1 MKRYLKTV
9 LLLAV
14 AMMLSVSLWAAD
26 GDIMI
31 TRDGQFLH
39 VKVSSITN
47 DYITYLNV
55 RNKKA
60 GEVTAPI
67 DYVYMILRDKGTSS
81 FFDESGNQIT
91 IKKPDGD
98 INSDE
103 MVFLNDGK
111 VLVVYNLTLT
121 KDAIEYQLVNKK
133 KAPYTRTPK
142 NYVFLIKGAHN
153 EITLLNDGYV
163 KKHSEKY
170 AVVTPRAVVQAPE
183 VTPSQEA
190 PQVAPSP
197 IQESPV
203 ATVPLEVPSVEVAE
217 RPLLA
222 AESLQAPAASIQFEP
237 SPDMAPAELE
247 RRINELNPYT
257 LYRKGSMAEYK
268 FQQNGKDFAYMG
280 GPSYIQQ
287 IVSDERIENG
297 LLVSYVS
304 QKFFNK
310 KHAPSKGLPAKYL
323 GYLYPTEIDV
333 NGTYHLTHD
342 ISEDCGYYIKDRKGY
357 AILIPSK
364 LEVGQRLP
372 SSTIYD
378 ALGGAFGQKMKT
390 TRIYKDFVVEKEEQA
405 ITPAGTF
412 DCVKLVGKVEHQGS
426 LGNYTVKYD
435 MWLARGIGVVRL
447 DVTSINEDGSL
458 GGMYTIYLNA
468 VSLT

>member
-1 MKRYLKTV
+1 MKQYLKTV

-14 AMMLSVSLWAAD
+14 AMMLSVTLWAAD

-47 DYITYLNV
+47 DYITYLNI

-98 INSDE
+98 INTDE
-103 MVFLNDGK
+103 LLFLNDGK
-111 VLVVYNLTLT
+111 ILVVYNLTLT
-121 KDAIEYQLVNKK
+121 KDAVEYQLTNKK
-133 KAPYTRTPK
+133 KAPYSQMPK
-142 NYVFLIKGAHN
+142 SHVFLIKAAHN
-153 EITLLNDGYV
+153 HVTLLNDAYI
-163 KKHSEKY
+163 KKHPEQY
-170 AVVTPRAVVQAPE
+170 AAVAPRSVAQEPEIAPRQEAAPQQAA
-183 VTPSQEA
+183 PSQSE
-190 PQVAPSP
+190 Q
-197 IQESPV
+197 
-203 ATVPLEVPSVEVAE
+203 VPLVAAPPIEGAE

-222 AESLQAPAASIQFEP
+222 AESLQAPTASIQFEP

>member
-1 MKRYLKTV
+1 MKQHLKTM
-9 LLLAV
+9 LLFVV
-14 AMMLSVSLWAAD
+14 AIMLSVSIFAAD
-26 GDIMI
+26 GEIMI

-60 GEVTAPI
+60 GEVTSPI

-91 IKKPDGD
+91 IQKPEYD

-103 MVFLNDGK
+103 LVFLNDGK
-111 VLVVYNLTLT
+111 ILVVYNLSLT
-121 KDAIEYQLVNKK
+121 KDAIEYQLSKK
-133 KAPYTRTPK
+133 KKVPYTRTPK
-142 NYVFLIKGAHN
+142 NAVFLIKGPHDN
-153 EITLLNDGYV
+153 ITLLNDTYI
-163 KKHSEKY
+163 KKHSEQY
-170 AVVTPRAVVQAPE
+170 AGVTQRVVVVAKAPE
-183 VTPSQEA
+183 VTPIQES
-190 PQVAPSP
+190 PQAAPSP
-197 IQESPV
+197 ILESPV
-203 ATVPLEVPSVEVAE
+203 AVVPSVEGAE

-222 AESLQAPAASIQFEP
+222 VESLHAPAASILFEP

-247 RRINELNPYT
+247 HRINEINPYP
-257 LYRKGSMAEYK
+257 LYRKGSVAEYK
-268 FQQNGKDFAYMG
+268 FQQDGKDFAYMG

-310 KHAPSKGLPAKYL
+310 KHAPSKGVPAKYL

-333 NGTYHLTHD
+333 NGSYHLTHD
-342 ISEDCGYYIKDRKGY
+342 ISEDCGYYIKERRGY
-357 AILIPSK
+357 AILIPAK
-364 LEVGQRLP
+364 LEIGQRLP
-372 SSTIYD
+372 CSTIYD
-378 ALGGAFGQKMKT
+378 NLGGALGQKMKT

-426 LGNYTVKYD
+426 LGNHTVQYD

-447 DVTSINEDGSL
+447 DVTTLNEDGTKGS
-458 GGMYTIYLNA
+458 MYTIYLNA
-468 VSLT
+468 LSLT

>member
-1 MKRYLKTV
+1 MKQHFKTM
-9 LLLAV
+9 LLFFV
-14 AMMLSVSLWAAD
+14 AMMLSVNIFAAD
-26 GDIMI
+26 GEIMI

-81 FFDESGNQIT
+81 FFDEGGNQIS

-103 MVFLNDGK
+103 MVFLNDGNI
-111 VLVVYNLTLT
+111 LVVYNLTLT

-133 KAPYTRTPK
+133 KAPYTRTLK
-142 NYVFLIKGAHN
+142 NAVFLIKSAHN
-153 EITLLNDGYV
+153 NITLLNDAYI
-163 KKHSEKY
+163 KKHPEQNA
-170 AVVTPRAVVQAPE
+170 AVAQYAVVQAPA
-183 VTPSQEA
+183 VAPIQEA
-190 PQVAPSP
+190 PQAAPTP
-197 IQESPV
+197 IQKAPIV
-203 ATVPLEVPSVEVAE
+203 AASSATPSVEGAE

-222 AESLQAPAASIQFEP
+222 AESLHAPAASIQFEP
-237 SPDMAPAELE
+237 SPAMAPAELE
-247 RRINELNPYT
+247 QRINEINPYA
-257 LYRKGSMAEYK
+257 LYRKGSVAEYK
-268 FQQNGKDFAYMG
+268 FQQDGKDFAYMG
-280 GPSYIQQ
+280 GPSFIQQ

-310 KHAPSKGLPAKYL
+310 KHAPSKGVPAKAL
-323 GYLYPTEIDV
+323 GYLFPTEIDV
-333 NGTYHLTHD
+333 NGSYHLTHD
-342 ISEDCGYYIKDRKGY
+342 ISEDCGYYIKERRGY
-357 AILIPSK
+357 AILIPAK
-364 LEVGQRLP
+364 LEIGQRLP
-372 SSTIYD
+372 CSTIYD
-378 ALGGAFGQKMKT
+378 NLGGALGQKMKT

-412 DCVKLVGKVEHQGS
+412 DCVKLVGTVEHQGS
-426 LGNYTVKYD
+426 LGNYTVQYD

-447 DVTSINEDGSL
+447 DVTSINKDGIL
-458 GGMYTIYLNA
+458 GGKYTIYLNA
-468 VSLT
+468 LSLT

>member
-1 MKRYLKTV
+1 MKKC
-9 LLLAV
+9 LLSLAV
-14 AMMLSVSLWAAD
+14 AMMLSVSLLAAD

-47 DYITYLNV
+47 DYITYLNIG
-55 RNKKA
+55 NKKA

-67 DYVYMILRDKGTSS
+67 DYVYMILREKGMSS

-91 IKKPDGD
+91 VKIPDGD

-103 MVFLNDGK
+103 MLFLNDGK
-111 VLVVYNLTLT
+111 ILVVHNLTLT
-121 KDAIEYQLVNKK
+121 KDAVEYQLTNKK
-133 KAPYTRTPK
+133 KAPYSQMPK
-142 NYVFLIKGAHN
+142 SHVFLIKSAHN
-153 EITLLNDGYV
+153 HITLLNDEYI
-163 KKHSEKY
+163 KKHPEQY
-170 AVVTPRAVVQAPE
+170 AAVAPRTVVQEPE
-183 VTPSQEA
+183 VAPSQEA
-190 PQVAPSP
+190 APQQAASSPSEQAPLVTTSST
-197 IQESPV
+197 EG
-203 ATVPLEVPSVEVAE
+203 AE

-222 AESLQAPAASIQFEP
+222 TESLQAPAASIPFEP

-247 RRINELNPYT
+247 RRINEINPYT

-280 GPSYIQQ
+280 GPSYIRQ

-297 LLVSYVS
+297 LLVSYIS
-304 QKFFNK
+304 QRFFNK
-310 KHAPSKGLPAKYL
+310 KHEPSKGVPAKYL
-323 GYLYPTEIDV
+323 DYLFPTEIDV
-333 NGTYHLTHD
+333 NGSFHLTHD
-342 ISEDCGYYIKDRKGY
+342 ISEDCGYYIKERKGY

-378 ALGGAFGQKMKT
+378 ALGGALGQKMKS

-412 DCVKLVGKVEHQGS
+412 DCVKLVGKVEKQGS
-426 LGNYTVKYD
+426 LGDYTVKYD
-435 MWLARGIGVVRL
+435 MWIARGIGVVRL
-447 DVTSINEDGSL
+447 DVTTINKDGSL

-468 VSLT
+468 LSLT